1 MSRTSRRVKAAF
13 LLRIRG
19 LKALLLRNKGLKT
32 ALLLRSRSL
41 KTVFLL
47 LVFLG
52 GTLLYLRRTS
62 DGTGQSAELGAGE
75 AGGLSDRTP
84 RTLQDPLKKNPALH
98 NPLQQNPALHN
109 PLQQNPALHNPLQ
122 QNPALHNPL
131 QKNPALHNPLQ
142 LRKIPALQSL
152 QQEGREQALQ
162 DPLQQNSIP
171 AGFQL
176 YVYDLPAE
184 FNRNIVSCVEQATGG
199 CFRLGSSGMGPEF
212 ARHGNTSFRRTHM
225 FALEVIL
232 HHKARHSRHRTL
244 DPRAADAFYIPY
256 YSGLACLCPH
266 LQAGALNRRLVSH
279 LTARYPYLSRG
290 KPHLMALGKIER
302 EQWSADCGFLALP
315 EAGSIV
321 FAGIEE
327 EFSPALRAHFGRK
340 GRPLIVAP
348 YPAFGH
354 LISSSHQDE
363 ASHIAGEPGSRD
375 VFVFL
380 AASSRNAHRI
390 RTALRP
396 QFLATD
402 RRYSREEARR
412 RDDRPVWLLT
422 PEVDA
427 PFRLLRTTPGDS
439 PTRKSFY
446 DAVACGCVPVTF
458 TLDHPVRY
466 PFDKVLNYSDFTVTI
481 DGADVTERNSSILDI
496 LRNIPPERI
505 KLLQDNLRKV
515 APLLQYSYPPSVPS
529 HDAFY
534 MVMAEMAP
542 LQYSY
547 PPSVPSHDAFYM
559 VMGEMALP
567 LQYSY
572 PPSVPSHDAFY
583 MVMGEMALPLQ
594 YSYPPSV
601 PSHDAFYMVMA
612 EMARRAPP
620 AVLIPPHSPPAVLLP
635 PSVPSHDAFY
645 MLMAEMALPSH
656 DAFSMLMAEM
666 ARRAPLQYSYPP
678 TVPLQYSYPPQSR
691 VMTRSTCPPAVLLP
705 PSVPSHDAF
714 YMLMAEMARRAP
726 PAVLLPPHS
735 PPAVLLPPSVPSHD
749 AFSMVMA
756 EMARHFQ
763 EPRNQ

>member
-1 MSRTSRRVKAAF
+1 
-13 LLRIRG
+13 
-19 LKALLLRNKGLKT
+19 
-32 ALLLRSRSL
+32 
-41 KTVFLL
+41 
-47 LVFLG
+47 
-52 GTLLYLRRTS
+52 
-62 DGTGQSAELGAGE
+62 
-75 AGGLSDRTP
+75 
-84 RTLQDPLKKNPALH
+84 
-98 NPLQQNPALHN
+98 
-109 PLQQNPALHNPLQ
+109 
-122 QNPALHNPL
+122 
-131 QKNPALHNPLQ
+131 
-142 LRKIPALQSL
+142 
-152 QQEGREQALQ
+152 ALQ

-232 HHKARHSRHRTL
+232 HHKVRHSRHRTL

-279 LTARYPYLSRG
+279 LTGRYPYLSRG

-302 EQWSADCGFLALP
+302 EQWSPDCGFLALP

-363 ASHIAGEPGSRD
+363 ASHVAELKASHIAGEPGSRD

-396 QFLATD
+396 QFRATD

-412 RDDRPVWLLT
+412 RDGRPVWLLT
-422 PEVDA
+422 PECRGNWEGNVVEWMRHSVFCVQ
-427 PFRLLRTTPGDS
+427 PPGDS

-466 PFDKVLNYSDFTVTI
+466 PFDKVLNYSEFTVSI
-481 DGADVTERNSSILDI
+481 DGTDVTERNSSILDI

-529 HDAFY
+529 HDAF
-534 MVMAEMAP
+534 
-542 LQYSY
+542 
-547 PPSVPSHDAFYM
+547 
-559 VMGEMALP
+559 
-567 LQYSY
+567 
-572 PPSVPSHDAFY
+572 
-583 MVMGEMALPLQ
+583 
-594 YSYPPSV
+594 
-601 PSHDAFYMVMA
+601 
-612 EMARRAPP
+612 
-620 AVLIPPHSPPAVLLP
+620 
-635 PSVPSHDAFY
+635 
-645 MLMAEMALPSH
+645 
-656 DAFSMLMAEM
+656 
-666 ARRAPLQYSYPP
+666 
-678 TVPLQYSYPPQSR
+678 
-691 VMTRSTCPPAVLLP
+691 
-705 PSVPSHDAF
+705 
-714 YMLMAEMARRAP
+714 
-726 PAVLLPPHS
+726 
-735 PPAVLLPPSVPSHD
+735 
-749 AFSMVMA
+749 SMVMA